1 MPLPGCCKVSNP
13 TSLTAEAAT
22 TTMQKGAAIVERERE
37 RTRAS
42 VGKKTIAKLQ
52 VRERER
58 VRVWEC
64 MFAQLAGEFVRCDFY
79 VVANSSEVL
88 PFSIISATATA
99 TNLLVIQSIA
109 KWEKL
114 QRCCCSII
122 KWEWVVCL
130 GVRTG
135 RGLMW
140 MPTPLLPQTNPT
152 LENRKSE
159 KKQRQQEQQQQQQ
172 CRSFAY
178 SKCKQVVRCSSRTR
192 AALHTHTHSHPHI
205 LMQTYTHTHAW
216 MQFALEEEREEVT
229 LARVIAQSYL
239 QCRS

>member
-13 TSLTAEAAT
+13 TSLTAAT
-22 TTMQKGAAIVERERE
+22 TTMRKGAAIVKRERERE
-37 RTRAS
+37 SQRAI
-42 VGKKTIAKLQ
+42 VWGRRQWQNYKW
-52 VRERER
+52 ERER
-58 VRVWEC
+58 VREC

-88 PFSIISATATA
+88 PFSIMSATT

-114 QRCCCSII
+114 QRCCCCSII

-140 MPTPLLPQTNPT
+140 MPTPLIPQTNPT

-159 KKQRQQEQQQQQQ
+159 KKQRQQEQQQKQR
-172 CRSFAY
+172 RSFA
-178 SKCKQVVRCSSRTR
+178 
-192 AALHTHTHSHPHI
+192 
-205 LMQTYTHTHAW
+205 
-216 MQFALEEEREEVT
+216 
-229 LARVIAQSYL
+229 
-239 QCRS
+239 